1 MARQHWV
8 FGYGSLMWQP
18 DFRYIERRGALLQGW
33 HRAHALASTVAW
45 GSTERPGLILT
56 LVPGGSCLGT
66 AFRVAPGHWW
76 QTRAYLR
83 QREAAYRH
91 IQIPLETARG
101 KITALTFAADPG
113 HSRFIGKQPL
123 ERSARMIAQGEGRK
137 GTSRGYLAGTIAAV
151 RAMGGQPEPA
161 LQRLAAVVNTV
172 VRGIGQP
179 SID

>member
-18 DFRYIERRGALLQGW
+18 DFPYIERRGALLQGW

-83 QREAAYRH
+83 RREVAYRH

-101 KITALTFAADPG
+101 NITALTFAADPG
-113 HSRFIGKQPL
+113 HSRFIGRQPL
-123 ERSARMIAQGEGRK
+123 EYSARMIAQGEGSK
-137 GTSRGYLAGTIAAV
+137 GTSRGYLAGTMAAV

-161 LQRLAAVVNTV
+161 LQRLAAAVNTV
-172 VRGIGQP
+172 LRKSGQP
-179 SID
+179 PIA